1 MTSRP
6 LRIGVVA
13 GEHSGDILGAKVI
26 RKLRKRYPDIEIYG
40 IGGARMISEG
50 VESIFPMLPVP
61 SQPRSETHVCRKRSD
76 SSRLLNCAKKVN
88 DIKFS

>member
-26 RKLRKRYPDIEIYG
+26 RKLRERYPDIEIYG

-50 VESIFPMLPVP
+50 VESIFPMERLSVMGIIEPLARLP
-61 SQPRSETHVCRKRSD
+61 E
-76 SSRLLNCAKKVN
+76 LLSIRAKLFKLGLR
-88 DIKFS
+88 